1 MDSRSLEG
9 QGSGPGPAPGHG
21 HGRSKSLLDVIFGNS
36 VTDWNMSETTLAKSL
51 DFKIEQE
58 KTKQQYYR
66 LESINRTIELLK
78 LASNANIPPQH
89 ITRLFGE
96 GGLDV
101 QQKTGERSFGSNSN
115 DRTHSLSPEASVD
128 QNNNNNAAG
137 QGPPSAYKFPPVGSN
152 LPPRPVS
159 GHQRT
164 NSPARIGANAVA
176 VLDDAVKIKEEPE
189 TESVFEHTSPLLRK
203 VNTVSNH
210 NRNLSEPS
218 SRYFTSSTTLNNITG
233 PVTTVIDFEPT
244 HRHTRSRN
252 NLKYDPS
259 TPDKGDSGMRSP
271 RKTSMVAKRHRR
283 TRSASSFGVIDLNIV
298 DEAKRTALEKASIS
312 KLNEDR
318 KVRPQIKVDDV
329 DERTCSESSSR
340 TNSPTR
346 IAQQN
351 SVTRLLNNP

>member
-1 MDSRSLEG
+1 MSESR
-9 QGSGPGPAPGHG
+9 PAERGNG

-66 LESINRTIELLK
+66 LESINKSIELLR
-78 LASNANIPPQH
+78 LASSANIPPQQ

-96 GGLDV
+96 SGLEGP
-101 QQKTGERSFGSNSN
+101 KPT
-115 DRTHSLSPEASVD
+115 EAGAATVSSD
-128 QNNNNNAAG
+128 NAKQSG
-137 QGPPSAYKFPPVGSN
+137 QGPPSAYRFPPVGSN
-152 LPPRPVS
+152 LPPRPLS

-176 VLDDAVKIKEEPE
+176 VLDDAIKIKEEPE
-189 TESVFEHTSPLLRK
+189 PENVLEHTSPLLRK
-203 VNTVSNH
+203 STTASNH
-210 NRNLSEPS
+210 SRNLSEPS

-233 PVTTVIDFEPT
+233 PVTTVIDFEPI
-244 HRHTRSRN
+244 HRHTRSKN
-252 NLKYDPS
+252 NLKNDS
-259 TPDKGDSGMRSP
+259 GAPDKRDSEMRSP
-271 RKTSMVAKRHRR
+271 RKISMVTKRHRR
-283 TRSASSFGVIDLNIV
+283 TRSASSFGIIDLNVV
-298 DEAKRTALEKASIS
+298 DEAKKSALEKASVIKMNDNRS
-312 KLNEDR
+312 TRPLIKL
-318 KVRPQIKVDDV
+318 DDM

>member
-1 MDSRSLEG
+1 MSESRSPER
-9 QGSGPGPAPGHG
+9 G

-66 LESINRTIELLK
+66 LESINKTIELLK
-78 LASNANIPPQH
+78 LASNANIPPQQ
-89 ITRLFGE
+89 ITRLFGGE
-96 GGLDV
+96 AGLEAQNKSSDMPI
-101 QQKTGERSFGSNSN
+101 GNSVN
-115 DRTHSLSPEASVD
+115 EVRGTHSLSPEISSDSNTNINVN
-128 QNNNNNAAG
+128 QNSSCNSL

-152 LPPRPVS
+152 LPPRPVPT
-159 GHQRT
+159 HQRT

-176 VLDDAVKIKEEPE
+176 VLDDAIKIKEEPE
-189 TESVFEHTSPLLRK
+189 SESMFERTSPLLRK
-203 VNTVSNH
+203 AEPISNH

-233 PVTTVIDFEPT
+233 PVTTVIDFEPS

-259 TPDKGDSGMRSP
+259 TPDKGDSGIRSP
-271 RKTSMVAKRHRR
+271 RKTAMVTKRHRR

-298 DEAKRTALEKASIS
+298 DEAKRTALEKVSIS
-312 KLNEDR
+312 KMNDDR
-318 KVRPQIKVDDV
+318 KIRQAIKLDDV